1 MKRKPDFD
9 RLRNRLGIVAAFIRR
24 DFLFHWSYKFW
35 FLYEIG
41 SVVSSVVTLYFVGR
55 MLADTPPRAIASYGT
70 DYFTF
75 ALIGMAFLDY
85 MWVSMRTFAQQVRM
99 AQFMGTLQAMLVTP
113 TPPFEIVLYSA
124 SYTYLW
130 TVFRSLLYLA
140 LGVGVFGAHFPHVHL
155 GSALLI
161 LVLVILAFSGIGIGS
176 AAMTL
181 YLKQSDPLTSLI
193 GGISFLFGG
202 IVYPVQSLP
211 DSLQGIAWVLPMTH
225 AVEGLRQSLLM
236 GASPMDLWPHAAV
249 LLAWSSAIFPF
260 SFWLLRRVM
269 HILSREGS
277 FGAY

>member
-1 MKRKPDFD
+1 MG
-9 RLRNRLGIVAAFIRR
+9 RLATIAAFIRR

-41 SVVSSVVTLYFVGR
+41 SVISSVVTLYFVGR
-55 MLADTPPRAIASYGT
+55 MFAESTPAPIAAYGT

-85 MWVSMRTFAQQVRM
+85 MWVSMRAFAQQVRM

-113 TPPFEIVLYSA
+113 TSPFEIVLYSA

-130 TVFRSLLYLA
+130 TVFRSLLYVA
-140 LGVGVFGAHFPHVHL
+140 LGVGVFGAMLPRVDIL
-155 GSALLI
+155 SAVLFVLLV
-161 LVLVILAFSGIGIGS
+161 VLTFSGIGIAS

-193 GGISFLFGG
+193 GGVSFLFGG

-211 DSLQGIAWVLPMTH
+211 QSLQSVAWALPMTH
-225 AVEGLRQSLLM
+225 AVEGLRQALLL
-236 GASPMDLWPHAAV
+236 GASPGALWPHAAL
-249 LLAWSSAIFPF
+249 LLAWSAAVFPF
-260 SFWLLRRVM
+260 SFWLLGRVM
-269 HILSREGS
+269 RVLSREGS

>member
-1 MKRKPDFD
+1 MNLPD
-9 RLRNRLGIVAAFIRR
+9 RLATIAAFIRR

-55 MLADTPPRAIASYGT
+55 MFGESPPGPIAAYRT

-85 MWVSMRTFAQQVRM
+85 MWVSMRAFAQQVRT
-99 AQFMGTLQAMLVTP
+99 AQFMGTLQAMLATP
-113 TPPFEIVLYSA
+113 TSPFEVVFYSA

-140 LGVGVFGAHFPHVHL
+140 LGVGVFGAALGNVHL
-155 GSALLI
+155 GSTILFVALV
-161 LVLVILAFSGIGIGS
+161 VLTFSGIGIGS

-211 DSLQGIAWVLPMTH
+211 EALQGVAWALPMTH
-225 AVEGLRQSLLM
+225 AVEGLRQALLL
-236 GASPMDLWPHAAV
+236 GASPLDLWPHAAV
-249 LLAWSSAIFPF
+249 LLAWSAAAFPF

-269 HILSREGS
+269 RVLSREGS